1 MREAVV
7 EGQPVPADPDAPEKA
22 VCPACGGAVRK
33 RKRRTMDGQVTYFY
47 RHERK
52 AGKKCP
58 LRYHPCRR

>member
-1 MREAVV
+1 MRGAIV
-7 EGQPVPADPDAPEKA
+7 EGQLVPAGSDAPEEA

-47 RHERK
+47 RHERET
-52 AGKKCP
+52 GEECP